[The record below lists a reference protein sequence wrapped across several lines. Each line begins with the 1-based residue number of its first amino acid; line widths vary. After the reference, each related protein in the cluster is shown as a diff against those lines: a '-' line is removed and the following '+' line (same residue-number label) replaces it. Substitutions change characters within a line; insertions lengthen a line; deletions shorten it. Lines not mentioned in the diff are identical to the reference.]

1 MTHTYT
7 ELEVSPGTYLEVREG
22 LINAGYPQDGTT
34 LDLRGVGLTKGV
46 LETRLIKALAAGMRI
61 EDGKILPDVGVEG
74 EAAASATYTDIEVAA
89 ILSAGEHWA
98 FRTLVVALGMI
109 AMQPAAVQA
118 SILPIIEK
126 NLVEILRGS
135 AAGIKSFGAHVVSRV
150 VDRESK
156 RQERQAAGLR
166 LCPRPRPHVLLVVLH
181 PERSPTG
188 VNERHVATRNGHALP
203 LECLLEIIAG
213 DLVATLQPRGPFV
226 PCDVD
231 EDATSDN
238 RTDLFNAKL
247 RQPLRRGEFVPRQ
260 TVVERISNPDVPQA
274 VELCPNLANLSA
286 DKCLVGNRLVGS
298 ERSHRIR
305 NPQAVMAVA
314 KQRDPGFVR
323 ATQLIDLPRP
333 HEVSRLEHLGRSE
346 HIGGPSAV
354 VSSVL
359 GRIPVGLL
367 THGHPGRKQR

>member
-156 RQERQAAGLR
+156 RQERQAATVNVNAFFGFVEMFTQQVNIHVSDPAERAAIGKAFSDAIARAGL
-166 LCPRPRPHVLLVVLH
+166 
-181 PERSPTG
+181 S
-188 VNERHVATRNGHALP
+188 
-203 LECLLEIIAG
+203 
-213 DLVATLQPRGPFV
+213 DLVN
-226 PCDVD
+226 D
-231 EDATSDN
+231 S
-238 RTDLFNAKL
+238 
-247 RQPLRRGEFVPRQ
+247 
-260 TVVERISNPDVPQA
+260 
-274 VELCPNLANLSA
+274 
-286 DKCLVGNRLVGS
+286 
-298 ERSHRIR
+298 
-305 NPQAVMAVA
+305 
-314 KQRDPGFVR
+314 
-323 ATQLIDLPRP
+323 
-333 HEVSRLEHLGRSE
+333 GRS
-346 HIGGPSAV
+346 GGRS
-354 VSSVL
+354 
-359 GRIPVGLL
+359 
-367 THGHPGRKQR
+367 